1 MRIAL
6 VSDCYPPRLGGIES
20 QVHGLAHALVQAGH
34 DVSVLT
40 ATPEGDER
48 GDRISI
54 DQGVLVRRLT
64 INLPFDLPVN
74 PFAEHILRSD
84 LPRYD
89 AVHIHTGIVSPF
101 ARMATDVCVSLGIP
115 AIVTW
120 HCMLSD
126 APWYGLVNPI
136 RDWARAGLILTA
148 VSGPAAQHIEML
160 AHSQVVVS
168 TLPNLIDSEPW
179 DSVRTSRPGL
189 SHTLSPLRVV
199 TATRLTRRKRVL
211 ALADLIRTARSRGA
225 DLELHIFGDGPLRR
239 RLTRNESSGIICH
252 GRVDADALAQ
262 AYANADVFVSPVV
275 KEAFGIAALEARAS
289 GLPVIYRA
297 GSGISE
303 FITHATD
310 GLRVSSDDE
319 MAAALTMLSRHPAR
333 WERLQR
339 GAMSGTTLTWQ
350 RGLGKYIRLY
360 EAARSVRPAGFSH

>member
-20 QVHGLAHALVQAGH
+20 QVHGLARALVRAGH
-34 DVSVLT
+34 DVTVLT

-54 DQGVLVRRLT
+54 DEGVLVRRLT

-74 PFAEHILRSD
+74 PFAEQILRSD

-101 ARMATDVCVSLGIP
+101 ARMATDVCMSLGIP
-115 AIVTW
+115 AILTW

-126 APWYGLVNPI
+126 APWYGMVNPVSE
-136 RDWARAGLILTA
+136 WARAGLILTA
-148 VSGPAAQHIEML
+148 VSGQAAQHIETL
-160 AHSQVVVS
+160 ANSEVVVS
-168 TLPNLIDSEPW
+168 TLPNLINDEPW
-179 DSVRTSRPGL
+179 DSVRTSRPRL
-189 SHTLSPLRVV
+189 SHRLSPLRVV

-239 RLTRNESSGIICH
+239 RLTRDENSGIVCH

-262 AYANADVFVSPVV
+262 AYANADVFVSPVI
-275 KEAFGIAALEARAS
+275 KEAFGIAALEARQS
-289 GLPVIYRA
+289 GLPVLYRR
-297 GSGISE
+297 GSGVGE
-303 FITHATD
+303 FITHGVD
-310 GLRVSSDDE
+310 GLVLDSDNE
-319 MAAALTMLSRHPAR
+319 MSAALAMLSRHPGRLA
-333 WERLQR
+333 RLQR
-339 GAMSGTTLTWQ
+339 GAASSTALTWQ
-350 RGLGKYIRLY
+350 CGLDAYIRLY
-360 EAARSVRPAGFSH
+360 RTAARV